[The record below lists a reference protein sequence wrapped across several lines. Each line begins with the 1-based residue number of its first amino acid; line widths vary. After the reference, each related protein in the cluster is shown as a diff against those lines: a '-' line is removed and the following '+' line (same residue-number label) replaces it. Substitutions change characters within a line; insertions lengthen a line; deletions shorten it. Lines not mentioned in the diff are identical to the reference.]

1 MKLEG
6 MSYIQDPNGRKKEDK
21 YTDIPIAKAI
31 PNKYPFASMKSILAS
46 NWLHLLKSDR
56 LW

>member
-21 YTDIPIAKAI
+21 NTDIPIAKAI
-31 PNKYPFASMKSILAS
+31 LNKHPFARMKSILTS
-46 NWLHLLKSDR
+46 NW
-56 LW
+56 